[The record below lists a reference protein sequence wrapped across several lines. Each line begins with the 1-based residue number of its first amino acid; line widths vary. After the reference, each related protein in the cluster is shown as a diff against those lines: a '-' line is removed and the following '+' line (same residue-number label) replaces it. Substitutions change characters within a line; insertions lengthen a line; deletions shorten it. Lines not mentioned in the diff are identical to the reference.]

1 MSSFSVNFRVN
12 QFVYPSISSYVSFGT
27 HCISG
32 VSAYMG
38 EATQSTDWQYLQALS
53 DVAGEIDINWDWYT
67 RTPTEDY
74 IAIEYD

>member
-1 MSSFSVNFRVN
+1 
-12 QFVYPSISSYVSFGT
+12 
-27 HCISG
+27 
-32 VSAYMG
+32 MG